1 MQDSGKSVFTADS
14 EYVPLLLTFVSD
26 HGNREVAMVWGAQR
40 VFEDRQRPK
49 GCAPHVCLICGAA
62 SDECYRPLLK
72 AFLSKGMSWQAKRI
86 LSSAFLRRIS
96 SLSLHPGCYGEC

>member
-49 GCAPHVCLICGAA
+49 GCAPHLCLMCGAA
-62 SDECYRPLLK
+62 SDDCYSPPLKSL
-72 AFLSKGMSWQAKRI
+72 
-86 LSSAFLRRIS
+86 LSSQKGCPGRQSASCLQHS
-96 SLSLHPGCYGEC
+96 SSA